1 MCFLSAGPRR
11 SQSHSA
17 KGRKRDRKLQKFEE
31 WRLKMSQRDSVF
43 FEGFF
48 LASFLFP
55 PLRSYE
61 SVLPHGAGQ
70 GVTVLEPS
78 SHCVHP
84 LNFHLRMRAILRL
97 SLLKINPQT
106 RRGCD
111 VEESR
116 CGKLSYASPHVKIR
130 QMWHTAHWIT
140 QTSAASFQRC
150 EVSTGGGGNGVA
162 SLPLFHT
169 LTPLPGLDTRSRKA
183 KCSQLAC
190 RIQPGRRTSIRQAV
204 PARLCKPGNW
214 LYKSTSGWE

>member
-1 MCFLSAGPRR
+1 MCFLSAGPR
-11 SQSHSA
+11 
-17 KGRKRDRKLQKFEE
+17 
-31 WRLKMSQRDSVF
+31 WRNLNSDVWRWASVTQCF
-43 FEGFF
+43 LGFF
-48 LASFLFP
+48 GFLLVSPVEFVAFSDSFLP
-55 PLRSYE
+55 EWAQLRSHE
-61 SVLPHGAGQ
+61 SLLPHGAGQ

-97 SLLKINPQT
+97 SPLKINPQT

-150 EVSTGGGGNGVA
+150 EVSHGGGGVA

-169 LTPLPGLDTRSRKA
+169 LTPLPGLDSRSRKA

-190 RIQPGRRTSIRQAV
+190 RIQPRRTTGIRRPV
-204 PARLCKPGNW
+204 
-214 LYKSTSGWE
+214 